1 MKKIFYTMM
10 AFCMATTVQ
19 ANDVVTFEDVVT
31 LEGEN
36 AVLNEDDYQRN
47 FYDEDMGAGMFT
59 SPNGDFVFDNFCM
72 EDWDFYCGFSIS
84 ARTQTDFVKT
94 VPDQFNSCVGHGV
107 NGSERYAIFY
117 DAGSMMPPQM
127 LSVGT
132 TEDQTVSGF
141 YITNTAWVV
150 KSILEGDGYG
160 DAFTTGDYLKLTIT
174 ATNSEGETKTLDVY
188 LADYTSENE
197 ADHYYLSD
205 WTWVSLEELGAFS
218 TLSFTMDSS
227 RKNDWGVTTPTYFCM
242 DDFNGTEPAPAVA
255 TFEDIEIGD
264 EHHMS
269 VSTEDDDERMEFVS
283 GGYEFA
289 TGCIHDWS
297 YWFFFG
303 YANETDNTYKD
314 LEDQWKNVVGGGYN
328 GSANYGVGYVAAFN
342 GPAFVTVLADEGAV
356 VPGFYITNSAY
367 TYSSLTNGD
376 GYAKKFD
383 LGDWYKLT
391 ITGYDAEKNI
401 TGTKDYYLADLRD
414 AATAYIID
422 DWRYVD
428 LSMLGKVKQLKIEA
442 SSSDGEGFDI
452 KTPTYFCF
460 DDFGATGEEILPE
473 KNTEVSTAITAHNA
487 NATATAR
494 GSYDISGRQTNGLN
508 KGVNI
513 IRMSDG
519 SVRKVVIK

>member
-1 MKKIFYTMM
+1 MKNIFYATLLFAMPVM
-10 AFCMATTVQ
+10 AQQTSISTLEDTNVDFNEQNYWNGGKIGTPEEGDWGEEIYHCSWTSGVVTGHIDYNFMPDEGYGSYDWWGGLALSQRTGTELGGMDDQYNNIVGKG
-19 ANDVVTFEDVVT
+19 ANDSKTFAVIYGDLYSIDINV
-31 LEGEN
+31 EG
-36 AVLNEDDYQRN
+36 
-47 FYDEDMGAGMFT
+47 GA
-59 SPNGDFVFDNFCM
+59 
-72 EDWDFYCGFSIS
+72 
-84 ARTQTDFVKT
+84 K
-94 VPDQFNSCVGHGV
+94 
-107 NGSERYAIFY
+107 
-117 DAGSMMPPQM
+117 
-127 LSVGT
+127 
-132 TEDQTVSGF
+132 
-141 YITNTAWVV
+141 V
-150 KSILEGDGYG
+150 KSMYVVNSAYTMQNVLVGDGYSAKFQNDG
-160 DAFTTGDYLKLTIT
+160 DHIYLDVTSTKADGTTAKQTIKLAEFTTELSYIKEWTKVDLSQLGDDVVKLTFTFDVHNTGVPLYACIDDIEIET
-174 ATNSEGETKTLDVY
+174 ANS
-188 LADYTSENE
+188 
-197 ADHYYLSD
+197 
-205 WTWVSLEELGAFS
+205 
-218 TLSFTMDSS
+218 
-227 RKNDWGVTTPTYFCM
+227 TT
-242 DDFNGTEPAPAVA
+242 APAVA
-255 TFEDIEIGD
+255 TFEDLEIGD

-269 VSTEDDDERMEFVS
+269 VSTEDDDERTEFVS

-289 TGCIHDWS
+289 TGCMHDWS